1 MRLVRSRRPDSVRG
15 IMATISLALIPGTL
29 LHAMQF
35 GAIVWLQTG
44 WCLLLAL
51 LTEALCLRLRNR
63 PLLLGLGDL
72 SWLVCGLLLARALPL
87 LVPVWMM
94 ALAMLTALGL
104 AKHSG
109 GGLGRNRLNPAM
121 AGLAVVAICFH
132 QLLYP
137 APDPQFPWT
146 AELTLE
152 ELLLLEWQLA
162 ARLEIDALSGAT
174 PLKTGLLDTA
184 APYLSWIGYLAG
196 GLMLTLLRLIR
207 IEIPLA
213 MMASS
218 VSLCMLA
225 GHTLNE
231 SLHSLSL
238 GGYLLTAFF
247 IATDPVTSPDNRS
260 ARILFGITVGAVTEL
275 IREFGL
281 YADGLCFA
289 VLTANLLVPHF
300 NRLGARFHRPWYQT
314 A

>member
-1 MRLVRSRRPDSVRG
+1 MSLVNGLRPGSVRG
-15 IMATISLALIPGTL
+15 VMAAISLALIPGTL
-29 LHAMQF
+29 LHALQF

-51 LTEALCLRLRNR
+51 VIEALCLRLRGR
-63 PLLLGLGDL
+63 PITAGLGDL

-94 ALAMLTALGL
+94 ALAVLTALGL
-104 AKHSG
+104 AKHAG

-121 AGLAVVAICFH
+121 AGLAVVAICFY
-132 QLLYP
+132 QFLYP
-137 APDPQFPWT
+137 APDPLAPWT
-146 AELTLE
+146 AALTLE

-162 ARLEIDALSGAT
+162 PRLEADALSGAT
-174 PLKTGLLDTA
+174 PLKTGLLDSA
-184 APYLSWIGYLAG
+184 APYLSWCGYLAG
-196 GLMLTLLRLIR
+196 GLLLALIGVIR

-218 VSLCMLA
+218 VSLCMLS
-225 GHTLNE
+225 GHTLTE

-238 GGYLLTAFF
+238 GGYMLTAFF

-260 ARILFGITVGAVTEL
+260 ARILFGITVGVVTEL

-289 VLTANLLVPHF
+289 VLTANLLVPNL
-300 NRLGARFHRPWYQT
+300 NRVGARLHRPWYQ
-314 A
+314 AA